1 MFSCTNEKTRCCTNR
16 KQQQLWSKL
25 FVKLLQQWDCLTV
38 YHCLA
43 WYCMVLHGT
52 NEKTAAAF
60 CNCYNNGPVWGM
72 QLAKQPKKPPYWR
85 KSPQTSFD
93 KGKLFSVPNPLDTY
107 FFHQDFKTFL
117 WFHFNFGSTLH
128 SKVNTH
134 SCGIYVGMNSK
145 CVWTKNMTENKQLS
159 LCHINPFPFSRLS
172 QYARLMH

>member
-1 MFSCTNEKTRCCTNR
+1 MLRMFSCTNEKTRCCTN
-16 KQQQLWSKL
+16 
-25 FVKLLQQWDCLTV
+25 
-38 YHCLA
+38 
-43 WYCMVLHGT
+43 
-52 NEKTAAAF
+52 EKTAAVVEQAF

-72 QLAKQPKKPPYWR
+72 QLPKQPKKPLYWR
-85 KSPQTSFD
+85 KSAQTSFD
-93 KGKLFSVPNPLDTY
+93 KGKLFSVPNPLDKY